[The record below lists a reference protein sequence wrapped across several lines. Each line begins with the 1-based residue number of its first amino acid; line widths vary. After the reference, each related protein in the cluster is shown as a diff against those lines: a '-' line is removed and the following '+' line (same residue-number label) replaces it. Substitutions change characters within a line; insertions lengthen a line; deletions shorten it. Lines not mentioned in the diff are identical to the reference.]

1 MSSVLLLVS
10 LAVILCCFVP
20 VISCRRA
27 TISVPSSSDH
37 ETVVNLSSTDPLF
50 VKTMGYDLTMQ
61 NILENSLFEP
71 RRRRVSPEHFDV
83 ILYWLLYFFLLIH
96 NLGGGVLWGVFRAT
110 IGFSRLD
117 VFQRSIEQF
126 KLHSLHQVL

>member
-96 NLGGGVLWGVFRAT
+96 NLGGGCYEGSLGPPL
-110 IGFSRLD
+110 GSPGLMY
-117 VFQRSIEQF
+117 F
-126 KLHSLHQVL
+126 KDR